1 MPELLSLATVF
12 DGWDTYNTSI
22 VHAVAPLTQ
31 SQLLFR
37 PAPGLRSVGETA
49 SHIGLGRIDWFQC
62 MDAPG
67 SAALAAQTAAG
78 ESPASIAQDPAE
90 IVKWLE
96 ASWQMI
102 DLTLKSW
109 TTADLARTYLNT
121 YYGKTYAISYQW
133 TIWRILAHD
142 LHHGGELAVML
153 GMQGV
158 EIPELGALGGH
169 LTVPPLTEPS

>member
-1 MPELLSLATVF
+1 MLIHWF
-12 DGWDTYNTSI
+12 DGWYTYNTSI

-37 PAPGLRSVGETA
+37 AAPNLRSVGETA
-49 SHIGLGRIDWFQC
+49 SHIALGRMDWFQR

-67 SAALAAQTAAG
+67 SAALAAQAAAL
-78 ESPASIAQDPAE
+78 ESPASIAHDPSE

-109 TTADLARTYLNT
+109 TTADLARTYLHT

-158 EIPELGALGGH
+158 EIPELGSLGGH
-169 LTVPPLTEPS
+169 LTVPPLAEHY

>member
-1 MPELLSLATVF
+1 V
-12 DGWDTYNTSI
+12 D
-22 VHAVAPLTQ
+22 
-31 SQLLFR
+31 
-37 PAPGLRSVGETA
+37 ETA
-49 SHIGLGRIDWFQC
+49 SHIALGHMDWFQR

-67 SAALAAQTAAG
+67 SAEPAAWATTG
-78 ESPASIAQDPAE
+78 GSPANIAQDAAE
-90 IVKWLE
+90 IAKWLE

-109 TTADLARTYLNT
+109 TTADLARNYLHT
-121 YYGKTYAISYQW
+121 YYGKTYAISCQW

-158 EIPELGALGGH
+158 EIPELGSLGGH
-169 LTVPPLTEPS
+169 LTVPPQAEP